1 MLNITSFI
9 FISISVYTLLYSLTV
24 GTLNFIKSPFG
35 KNKLPFAALSANIFS
50 LSLGNFILLT
60 SNDKVLL
67 IVWANIMTATI
78 ITMPAVIFHFSIRF
92 IADEIKK
99 IHKIYFAAFYSIS
112 LIISALLISF
122 NQISVQKITYGY
134 TIDVP
139 LLMFVGLFFLIPIS
153 IIIIFIISRHIYRNI
168 KANKSMLAAVLLL
181 TGFTFNFLGGILL
194 NLLMR
199 YKILQAMPV
208 NEVSGFLLYFFISIG
223 IFISNSRVWRI
234 TQNRIFRSVEDAVF
248 AFEITGG
255 IVEINEA
262 AYDILKLDEKT
273 VKKEKINLEYIS
285 NKLSALTVNKKQK
298 NKFIEAL
305 TNMESGNYKEDIGFK
320 TKGKEQ
326 YYNIRIS
333 PILDSFNK
341 IIGKLLI
348 LTDITAIKEKEK
360 QLYYQSYH
368 DKLTGT
374 YNRLYF
380 EEELNRL
387 DTKRQFPISIIIG
400 DINGLKLINDAYGY
414 NKGDEVLIKT
424 AEILKSNL
432 RYEDILTRWG
442 GDEFAIILP
451 KTKRKDAISII
462 DRIKESFFEHS
473 TDTMPLNISMGF
485 SVKKTI
491 GKKINEVIKEAENT
505 MNEYKLSENESA
517 RSSIIMS
524 LKKALEERDYET
536 EEHSKRMEDLSLLLG
551 KKVNLK
557 DNELNELRLLAVLHD
572 IGKISIPDSIIF
584 KPGKLTSKEWE
595 IIKKHPEI
603 GYRVARSSPDLI
615 QIAKGIL
622 YHHERWDGKGYPEGL
637 KGNKIP
643 LISRIVAIVD
653 AYDAMTNDR
662 PYRKA
667 MSKKKALGEIERE
680 SGAQFDPSLA
690 KIFTKILTGE
700 SLVKIEV

>member
-1 MLNITSFI
+1 MLNITSLI
-9 FISISVYTLLYSLTV
+9 FISISGYTLLYSLTV

-99 IHKIYFAAFYSIS
+99 IHKIYFTVFYSIS

-168 KANKSMLAAVLLL
+168 KANKSILAAVLLL

-208 NEVSGFLLYFFISIG
+208 NEVSGFLLYLFISIG
-223 IFISNSRVWRI
+223 IFTSNSRVWRI

-248 AFEITGG
+248 AFGITGG
-255 IVEINEA
+255 IVEINEV

-298 NKFIEAL
+298 KKFIEAL

-348 LTDITAIKEKEK
+348 LTDITPIKEKEK

-368 DKLTGT
+368 DKLTGI
-374 YNRLYF
+374 YNRSYF

-400 DINGLKLINDAYGY
+400 DINGLKLINDAYGH

-462 DRIKESFFEHS
+462 DRTKKSFFEHS

-485 SVKKTI
+485 SVKKTF
-491 GKKINEVIKEAENT
+491 GKKINEVVKEAENT

-517 RSSIIMS
+517 RSSIILS

-667 MSKKKALGEIERE
+667 MPKKKALEEIERE

-690 KIFTKILTGE
+690 KIFTKILTDE
-700 SLVKIEV
+700 SLVKIGV

>member
-122 NQISVQKITYGY
+122 NQISVRKITYGY

-199 YKILQAMPV
+199 YKILHAIPV

-234 TQNRIFRSVEDAVF
+234 TQNRIFKSVEDAVF
-248 AFEITGG
+248 AFETTGG

-273 VKKEKINLEYIS
+273 DKKEKINLEYIS
-285 NKLSALTVNKKQK
+285 NKLSAFIVNKKQK
-298 NKFIEAL
+298 KKFIEAL

-368 DKLTGT
+368 DKLTGI
-374 YNRLYF
+374 YNRSYF

-400 DINGLKLINDAYGY
+400 DINGLKLINDAYGH

-451 KTKRKDAISII
+451 KTKRKDVISII
-462 DRIKESFFEHS
+462 DRTKESFFEHS

-491 GKKINEVIKEAENT
+491 GKKINEVVKEAENT

-557 DNELNELRLLAVLHD
+557 GNELNELRLLAVLHD

>member
-9 FISISVYTLLYSLTV
+9 FISISVYTLLYSLTI

-67 IVWANIMTATI
+67 TVWAYIMTATI

-122 NQISVQKITYGY
+122 NQISVRKITYGY

-199 YKILQAMPV
+199 YKILHAIPV

-234 TQNRIFRSVEDAVF
+234 TQNRIFKSVEDAVF
-248 AFEITGG
+248 AFETTGG

-273 VKKEKINLEYIS
+273 DKKEKINLEYIS
-285 NKLSALTVNKKQK
+285 NKLSAFIVNKKQK
-298 NKFIEAL
+298 KKFIEAL

-341 IIGKLLI
+341 SIGKLLI

-368 DKLTGT
+368 DKLTGI
-374 YNRLYF
+374 YNRSYF

-400 DINGLKLINDAYGY
+400 DINGLKLINDAYGH

-451 KTKRKDAISII
+451 KTKRKDVISII
-462 DRIKESFFEHS
+462 DRTKESFFEHS

-491 GKKINEVIKEAENT
+491 GKKINEVVKEAENT

-557 DNELNELRLLAVLHD
+557 GNELNELRLLAVLHD

>member
-24 GTLNFIKSPFG
+24 GILNFIKSPFG

-60 SNDKVLL
+60 SNDKILL

-122 NQISVQKITYGY
+122 NQISVRKITYGY

-199 YKILQAMPV
+199 YKILHAIPV

-234 TQNRIFRSVEDAVF
+234 TQNRIFKSVEDAVF
-248 AFEITGG
+248 AFETTGG

-273 VKKEKINLEYIS
+273 DKKEKINLEYIS
-285 NKLSALTVNKKQK
+285 NKLSAFIVNKKQK
-298 NKFIEAL
+298 KKFIEAL

-400 DINGLKLINDAYGY
+400 DINGLKLINDAYGH

-451 KTKRKDAISII
+451 KTKRKDVISII
-462 DRIKESFFEHS
+462 DRTKESFFEHS

-491 GKKINEVIKEAENT
+491 GKKINEVVKEAENT

-557 DNELNELRLLAVLHD
+557 GNELNELRLLAVLHD

>member
-1 MLNITSFI
+1 
-9 FISISVYTLLYSLTV
+9 
-24 GTLNFIKSPFG
+24 
-35 KNKLPFAALSANIFS
+35 
-50 LSLGNFILLT
+50 
-60 SNDKVLL
+60 
-67 IVWANIMTATI
+67 
-78 ITMPAVIFHFSIRF
+78 
-92 IADEIKK
+92 
-99 IHKIYFAAFYSIS
+99 
-112 LIISALLISF
+112 
-122 NQISVQKITYGY
+122 
-134 TIDVP
+134 
-139 LLMFVGLFFLIPIS
+139 
-153 IIIIFIISRHIYRNI
+153 FIISRHIYRNI

-199 YKILQAMPV
+199 YKILHDIPV

-234 TQNRIFRSVEDAVF
+234 TQNRIFKSVEDAVF

-273 VKKEKINLEYIS
+273 DKKEKINLEYIS
-285 NKLSALTVNKKQK
+285 NKLSAFIVNKKQK
-298 NKFIEAL
+298 KKFIEAL

-491 GKKINEVIKEAENT
+491 GKKINEVVKEAENT

>member
-9 FISISVYTLLYSLTV
+9 FISISLFTLLYSLTV

-50 LSLGNFILLT
+50 LSLGNLILLT

-67 IVWANIMTATI
+67 IVWANIMTATTI
-78 ITMPAVIFHFSIRF
+78 IMPAVIFHFSIRF
-92 IADEIKK
+92 ITDKIKK

-122 NQISVQKITYGY
+122 NQISVRKITYGY

-168 KANKSMLAAVLLL
+168 KANKSTLAADLLL

-199 YKILQAMPV
+199 YKILHAIPV

-223 IFISNSRVWRI
+223 IFVSNSRVWRI
-234 TQNRIFRSVEDAVF
+234 TQNRIFKSVEDAVF
-248 AFEITGG
+248 AFETTGG

-262 AYDILKLDEKT
+262 AYDILKLDGKT
-273 VKKEKINLEYIS
+273 DKKEKINLEYIS
-285 NKLSALTVNKKQK
+285 NKLSAFIVDKKQK
-298 NKFIEAL
+298 KKFIESL
-305 TNMESGNYKEDIGFK
+305 TNIKSGNYKEDIGFK
-320 TKGKEQ
+320 KKGKEQ

-333 PILDSFNK
+333 PILDSFNR
-341 IIGKLLI
+341 IIGKLLL

-368 DKLTGT
+368 DKLTGI
-374 YNRLYF
+374 YNRSYF

-387 DTKRQFPISIIIG
+387 NTKRQFPISIIIG
-400 DINGLKLINDAYGY
+400 DINGLKLINDAYGH
-414 NKGDEVLIKT
+414 NKGDEILIKT
-424 AEILKSNL
+424 AEILKNIL

-491 GKKINEVIKEAENT
+491 GKKINEVVKEAENT

-517 RSSIIMS
+517 RSSIILS

-557 DNELNELRLLAVLHD
+557 GNELNELRLLAVLHD
-572 IGKISIPDSIIF
+572 IGKISIPDNIIF

-643 LISRIVAIVD
+643 LISRIVAIAD

-690 KIFTKILTGE
+690 KIFTKILTSK
-700 SLVKIEV
+700 SLVKIGV

>member
-1 MLNITSFI
+1 M
-9 FISISVYTLLYSLTV
+9 TV
-24 GTLNFIKSPFG
+24 
-35 KNKLPFAALSANIFS
+35 
-50 LSLGNFILLT
+50 
-60 SNDKVLL
+60 
-67 IVWANIMTATI
+67 TI
-78 ITMPAVIFHFSIRF
+78 ITMPAVIFHFSIQF

-139 LLMFVGLFFLIPIS
+139 LLMFVRLFFLIPIS

-248 AFEITGG
+248 AFETTGG

-273 VKKEKINLEYIS
+273 DKKEKINLEYIS

-298 NKFIEAL
+298 KKFIEAL

-348 LTDITAIKEKEK
+348 LIDITAIKEKEK

-485 SVKKTI
+485 SVKITI

-517 RSSIIMS
+517 RSSIILS

-557 DNELNELRLLAVLHD
+557 GNELNELRLLAVLHD

-595 IIKKHPEI
+595 IIKKHPVI

-700 SLVKIEV
+700 SLVKIGV

>member
-67 IVWANIMTATI
+67 TVWAYIMTATI

-122 NQISVQKITYGY
+122 NQISVRKITYGY

-199 YKILQAMPV
+199 YKILHAIPV

-234 TQNRIFRSVEDAVF
+234 TQNRIFKSVEDAVF
-248 AFEITGG
+248 AFETTGG

-273 VKKEKINLEYIS
+273 DKKEKINLEYIS
-285 NKLSALTVNKKQK
+285 NKLSAFIVNKKQK
-298 NKFIEAL
+298 KKFIEAL

-341 IIGKLLI
+341 SIGKLLI

-368 DKLTGT
+368 DKLTGI
-374 YNRLYF
+374 YNRSYF

-400 DINGLKLINDAYGY
+400 DINGLKLINDAYGH

-462 DRIKESFFEHS
+462 DRTKESFFEHS

-491 GKKINEVIKEAENT
+491 GKKINEVVKEAENT

-557 DNELNELRLLAVLHD
+557 GNELNELRLLAVLHD

>member
-9 FISISVYTLLYSLTV
+9 FISISVYTLLYSLTI

-67 IVWANIMTATI
+67 TVWAYIMTATI

-122 NQISVQKITYGY
+122 NQISVRKITYGY

-199 YKILQAMPV
+199 YKILHAIPV

-234 TQNRIFRSVEDAVF
+234 TQNRIFKSVEDAVF
-248 AFEITGG
+248 AFETTGG

-273 VKKEKINLEYIS
+273 DKKEKINLEYIS
-285 NKLSALTVNKKQK
+285 NKLSAFIVNKKQK
-298 NKFIEAL
+298 KKFIEAL

-341 IIGKLLI
+341 SIGKLLI

-368 DKLTGT
+368 DKLTGI
-374 YNRLYF
+374 YNRSYF

-400 DINGLKLINDAYGY
+400 DINGLKLINDAYGH

-462 DRIKESFFEHS
+462 DRTKESFFEHS

-491 GKKINEVIKEAENT
+491 GKKINEVVKEAENT

-557 DNELNELRLLAVLHD
+557 GNELNELRLLAVLHD

>member
-1 MLNITSFI
+1 M
-9 FISISVYTLLYSLTV
+9 TV
-24 GTLNFIKSPFG
+24 
-35 KNKLPFAALSANIFS
+35 
-50 LSLGNFILLT
+50 
-60 SNDKVLL
+60 
-67 IVWANIMTATI
+67 TI

-208 NEVSGFLLYFFISIG
+208 NEVSGFLLYLFISIG

-248 AFEITGG
+248 AFETTGG

-273 VKKEKINLEYIS
+273 DKKEKINLEYIS

-298 NKFIEAL
+298 KKFIEAL

-348 LTDITAIKEKEK
+348 LIDITAIKEKEK

-442 GDEFAIILP
+442 GDEFAMILP

-517 RSSIIMS
+517 RSSIILS

-572 IGKISIPDSIIF
+572 IGKISIPESIIL

-700 SLVKIEV
+700 SLVKIGV

>member
-9 FISISVYTLLYSLTV
+9 FISISVFTLLYSLTV

-50 LSLGNFILLT
+50 LSLGNLILLT

-67 IVWANIMTATI
+67 IVWANIMTATTI
-78 ITMPAVIFHFSIRF
+78 IMPAVIFHFSIRF
-92 IADEIKK
+92 ITDKIKK

-122 NQISVQKITYGY
+122 NQISVRKITYGY

-168 KANKSMLAAVLLL
+168 KANKSTLAADLLL

-199 YKILQAMPV
+199 YKILHAIPV

-223 IFISNSRVWRI
+223 IFVSNSRVWRI
-234 TQNRIFRSVEDAVF
+234 TQNRIFKSVEDAVF
-248 AFEITGG
+248 AFETTGG

-262 AYDILKLDEKT
+262 AYDILKLDGKT
-273 VKKEKINLEYIS
+273 DKKEKINLEYIS
-285 NKLSALTVNKKQK
+285 NKLSAFIVDKKQK
-298 NKFIEAL
+298 KKFIESL
-305 TNMESGNYKEDIGFK
+305 TNIKSGNYKEDIGFK
-320 TKGKEQ
+320 KKGKEQ

-333 PILDSFNK
+333 HILDSFNR
-341 IIGKLLI
+341 IIGKLLL

-368 DKLTGT
+368 DKLTGI
-374 YNRLYF
+374 YNRSYF

-400 DINGLKLINDAYGY
+400 DINGLKLINDAYGH
-414 NKGDEVLIKT
+414 NKGDEILIKT
-424 AEILKSNL
+424 AEILKSIL

-491 GKKINEVIKEAENT
+491 GKKINEVVKEAENT

-517 RSSIIMS
+517 RSSIILS

-557 DNELNELRLLAVLHD
+557 GNELNELRLLAVLHD
-572 IGKISIPDSIIF
+572 IGKISIPDNIIF

-643 LISRIVAIVD
+643 LISRIVAIAD

-690 KIFTKILTGE
+690 KIFTKILTGK
-700 SLVKIEV
+700 SLVKIGV

>member
-9 FISISVYTLLYSLTV
+9 FISISVYTLLYSLTI

-122 NQISVQKITYGY
+122 NQISVRKITYGY

-199 YKILQAMPV
+199 YKILHAIPV

-234 TQNRIFRSVEDAVF
+234 TQNRIFKSVEDAVF
-248 AFEITGG
+248 AFETTGG

-273 VKKEKINLEYIS
+273 DKKEKINLEYIS
-285 NKLSALTVNKKQK
+285 NKLSAFIVNKKQK
-298 NKFIEAL
+298 KKFIEAL

-341 IIGKLLI
+341 SIGKLLI

-368 DKLTGT
+368 DKLTGI
-374 YNRLYF
+374 YNRSYF

-400 DINGLKLINDAYGY
+400 DINGLKLINDAYGH

-462 DRIKESFFEHS
+462 DRTKESFFEHS

-491 GKKINEVIKEAENT
+491 GKKINEVVKEAENT

-557 DNELNELRLLAVLHD
+557 GNELNELRLLAVLHD